1 MWVTTKGH
9 CYYIKSPNDIQ
20 ICQILGC
27 LIWHSK
33 MLHFLRTIL
42 LKLDDTCLKTPE
54 SQNRCLTSV
63 PLIANDSSGVATFSE
78 SAISI
83 D

>member
-1 MWVTTKGH
+1 MSYLGLFDTTFTIYRCRCFH
-9 CYYIKSPNDIQ
+9 PQ
-20 ICQILGC
+20 
-27 LIWHSK
+27 
-33 MLHFLRTIL
+33 MLHFFKTIL

-63 PLIANDSSGVATFSE
+63 PLIANDSSGVATFGE